1 MARAKINGRKASW
14 DGGEATFDWKAFDK
28 IRRSPE
34 LVKLLEQ
41 IGEGI
46 ASEAEQYPEHSEPDY
61 DNRKKYVS
69 KVEAGKHTTTGIV
82 APASPHAANSNAK
95 HNTLVKLIGRGG
107 RG

>member
-1 MARAKINGRKASW
+1 MARVKVNGRKASW
-14 DGGEATFDWKAFDK
+14 DGGEAVFDWDAFDQ

-46 ASEAEQYPEHSEPDY
+46 ASEAEQYPEHSEAGY
-61 DNRKKYVS
+61 ENRKKYVS
-69 KVEAGKHTTTGIV
+69 DVQVGEHTTTGIV

-95 HNTLVKLIGRGG
+95 HNTLVKLLGKGERL
-107 RG
+107 